1 MVFYDFANILK
12 VLGYQ
17 RKDYQGVIE
26 ALGSGALKPD
36 KMITGKI
43 AIDRVVEDGFDPLIN
58 EKEKHVKILVD
69 LSK

>member
-1 MVFYDFANILK
+1 MNFANDRV

-26 ALGSGALKPD
+26 AIASGALKPE
-36 KMITGKI
+36 KMITGRI
-43 AIDRVVEDGFDPLIN
+43 AIDRVVEDGFEPLIN

-69 LSK
+69 LAQ

>member
-1 MVFYDFANILK
+1 MV

-17 RKDYQGVIE
+17 GKDYQGVLK
-26 ALGSGALKPD
+26 ALDDKSLQPA

-43 AIDRVVEDGFDPLIN
+43 PIDQVVEQGFMPLIN

-69 LSK
+69 LSL